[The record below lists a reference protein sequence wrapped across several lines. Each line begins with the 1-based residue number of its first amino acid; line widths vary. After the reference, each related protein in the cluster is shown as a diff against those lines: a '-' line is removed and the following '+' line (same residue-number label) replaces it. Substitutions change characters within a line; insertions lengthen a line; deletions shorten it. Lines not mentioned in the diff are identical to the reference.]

1 MAQTRSLPDKYYG
14 ENGIHRVPLW
24 RIGMF
29 ALNNTST
36 NLYMFL
42 MNFVA
47 YYLAGW
53 VGVGTVLAGSF
64 SMFMRIWDGVTD
76 PFVGFMVDKTNGKF
90 GKNRPFMVI
99 GNVILCVTSFIMFHV
114 THLLPMAARFPFFIV
129 ISAIYYLGYTA
140 QCVVTKSAQ
149 TCLTN
154 DPKQRPLF
162 SIFDGI
168 YNTVL
173 FAYLQIV
180 ATQKA
185 TAYGGFTNDP
195 ALFHDLWVMFAVA
208 SAVCCA
214 AAVFA
219 IAPKDRSE
227 FFGTGKAQKVGF
239 KDYWDTLKGNRAIQ
253 MLVVSAG
260 TDKLAMSMKGNS
272 ALMVV
277 LFAFMVGD
285 YKLSGTLSG
294 MISIPTMLLM
304 MLGVGGLA
312 TRLGQRKAMLIGSWG
327 GIVTNVLL
335 IALWMLGDYT
345 SFATGNGDGAVNWGF
360 FAIAYIGLNILL
372 GGFTGIS
379 GNIVIPMTA
388 DCADYEVY
396 RTGKYVPGL
405 MGTLFSFVDKLISSF
420 APMLVSVSFAAIG
433 FSESLP
439 DIVHVDAINADPAW
453 KQTTFMVTLMLLYG
467 SVVIGN
473 LCNVVALKFY
483 PLTKEKM
490 EEIQGEIAAIKAKA
504 MEE

>member
-1 MAQTRSLPDKYYG
+1 MSQNRSLPDKYYG

-24 RIGMF
+24 RIACF

-42 MNFVA
+42 MNYVA

-53 VGVGTVLAGSF
+53 VGVSSVIAGSF

-76 PFVGFMVDKTNGKF
+76 PLVGMLVDKMDGKF

-99 GNVILCVTSFIMFHV
+99 GNVILFVTSFILFHV
-114 THLLPMAARFPFFIV
+114 THTLPMGVRFPFFIV
-129 ISAIYYLGYTA
+129 VSAVYYLGYTA

-162 SIFDGI
+162 TIFDAS

-173 FAYLQIV
+173 FAGLAVV
-180 ATQKA
+180 AANLGTK
-185 TAYGGFTNDP
+185 YGGFTADP
-195 ALFHDLWVMFAVA
+195 ALYHELWMYFACG
-208 SAVCCA
+208 SAACCA
-214 AAVFA
+214 LAVVA
-219 IAPKDRSE
+219 IAPKDRKE
-227 FFGTGKAQKVGF
+227 FFGTGQAQKVGI
-239 KDYWDTLKGNRAIQ
+239 KDYLDTLKNNRAIQ
-253 MLVVSAG
+253 MLVVAAG
-260 TDKLAMSMKGNS
+260 TDKLASQMKGN
-272 ALMVV
+272 AVMMLV
-277 LFAFMVGD
+277 LCGIMVGD
-285 YKLSGTLSG
+285 YQLSGTITG
-294 MISIPTMLLM
+294 MISIPTMLLTVFA
-304 MLGVGGLA
+304 VGGIA
-312 TRLGQRKAMLIGSWG
+312 TRLGQKKAMVIGSWG
-327 GIVTNVLL
+327 GIIVNILL
-335 IALWMLGDYT
+335 IALWLFGDYT
-345 SFATGNGDGAVNWGF
+345 TFSAGNGQVNWGF
-360 FAIAYIGLNILL
+360 FAIAYIVLNVLL

-396 RTGKYVPGL
+396 RTGKYLPGL

-420 APMLVSVSFAAIG
+420 APMLISVCFAAIG
-433 FSESLP
+433 FTEALP
-439 DIVHVDAINADPAW
+439 DLADAEMLNANPEL
-453 KQTTFMVTLMLLYG
+453 KQTTFIMTLALLYG
-467 SVVIGN
+467 SVIIGN

-504 MEE
+504 MSGN

>member
-1 MAQTRSLPDKYYG
+1 MSNNRSLPDKYYG

-24 RIGMF
+24 RIAGF

-36 NLYMFL
+36 NLYMFT

-64 SMFMRIWDGVTD
+64 SMMMRMWDGVTD

-99 GNVILCVTSFIMFHV
+99 GNIILLITSFIMFHV
-114 THLLPMAARFPFFIV
+114 THLLPMGVRFIFFIV

-149 TCLTN
+149 SALTN

-168 YNTVL
+168 YNTFL
-173 FAYLQIV
+173 FTGLQIV
-180 ATQKA
+180 STNLAVK
-185 TAYGGFTNDP
+185 YGGFTTDP
-195 ALFHDLWVMFAVA
+195 AIFHDLWMIAA
-208 SAVCCA
+208 IGSAICCA
-214 AAVFA
+214 IAVIS

-227 FFGTGKAQKVGF
+227 FFGTGQAQKVTF
-239 KDYWDTLKGNRAIQ
+239 KDYWEVLKSNRAIQ
-253 MLVVSAG
+253 MLIVSASS
-260 TDKLAMSMKGNS
+260 DKLASSMKSNAVINIVLIGTVCGNY
-272 ALMVV
+272 AVN
-277 LFAFMVGD
+277 
-285 YKLSGTLSG
+285 GTLSG
-294 MISIPTMLLM
+294 FISIPTTIVLI
-304 MLGVGGLA
+304 LGIGTLA
-312 TRLGQRKAMLIGSWG
+312 TSLGQRKAMLIGSWG
-327 GIVTNVLL
+327 GIISYGLL
-335 IALWMLGDYT
+335 IALFIFGDPKSLST
-345 SFATGNGDGAVNWGF
+345 ADGGLNWGF
-360 FAIAYIGLNILL
+360 FTIAYIVLNIVI
-372 GGFTGIS
+372 GGLTGIS

-396 RTGKYVPGL
+396 RSGKYVPGL

-420 APMLVSVSFAAIG
+420 APMLLSVCYAAIG
-433 FSESLP
+433 FKDALP
-439 DIVHVDAINADPAW
+439 DVGVAYSD
-453 KQTTFMVTLMLLYG
+453 KLFYLTLFLGYG
-467 SVVIGN
+467 VVIIGL

-490 EEIQGEIAAIKAKA
+490 EEIQEEIAAIKEKA
-504 MEE
+504 MAANN

>member
-1 MAQTRSLPDKYYG
+1 MKTLSSKYYG

-24 RIGMF
+24 RIGCF

-36 NLYMFL
+36 NIYMFL
-42 MNFVA
+42 MQFVA

-53 VGVGTVLAGSF
+53 VGVGTVVAGSF

-99 GNVILCVTSFIMFHV
+99 GNVILFVTSFIMFHV

-129 ISAIYYLGYTA
+129 ISAVYYVGYTA

-173 FAYLQIV
+173 FAGLQVV
-180 ATQKA
+180 ATRMA
-185 TAYGGFTNDP
+185 TAYGGFTTDP
-195 ALFHDLWVMFAVA
+195 ALFHDLWMIAA
-208 SAVCCA
+208 IGSAVFCA
-214 AAVFA
+214 LAVFA
-219 IAPKDRSE
+219 IAPKDRPE

-260 TDKLAMSMKGNS
+260 TDKLAMSMKGNA

-277 LFAFMVGD
+277 LFGFMCGD
-285 YKLSGTLSG
+285 YALSGTLSG

-304 MLGVGGLA
+304 MLGIGGLA

-327 GIVTNVLL
+327 GIVTNALL
-335 IALWMLGDYT
+335 IALWMFGDYS
-345 SFATGNGDGAVNWGF
+345 SFSAGNGAINWGF
-360 FAIAYIGLNILL
+360 FAVAYLVLNIVL

-405 MGTLFSFVDKLISSF
+405 MGTLFSFVDKMISSF

-433 FSESLP
+433 FTEALP
-439 DIVHVDAINADPAW
+439 DIVHVDAINANPEW
-453 KQTTFMVTLMLLYG
+453 KATTFTVTLMLLYG
-467 SVVIGN
+467 SVIIGN

-490 EEIQGEIAAIKAKA
+490 EEIQGEIARIKAEA
-504 MEE
+504 MNQ

>member
-1 MAQTRSLPDKYYG
+1 MKTLSSKYYG

-24 RIGMF
+24 RIALF

-36 NLYMFL
+36 NLYMFM

-47 YYLAGW
+47 YYLGGW

-64 SMFMRIWDGVTD
+64 SMIMRIWDGVTD

-99 GNVILCVTSFIMFHV
+99 GNVILCVTSFILFHV
-114 THLLPMAARFPFFIV
+114 THLLPMPARFPFFIV
-129 ISAIYYLGYTA
+129 VSAIYYLGYTC

-168 YNTVL
+168 YNTLL
-173 FAYLQIV
+173 FTGLAMV
-180 ATQKA
+180 AANLGTK
-185 TAYGGFTNDP
+185 YGGFTKDVSI
-195 ALFHDLWVMFAVA
+195 FHDLWLMFATM
-208 SAVCCA
+208 SAVCCVLA
-214 AAVFA
+214 IFA

-227 FFGTGKAQKVGF
+227 FFGTGKAQKVGL

-272 ALMVV
+272 AIMIV
-277 LFAFMVGD
+277 LCGLVIGD
-285 YKLSGTLSG
+285 YALSGTLTG
-294 MISIPTMLLM
+294 VISIPTTILM
-304 MLGVGGLA
+304 ILGIGGLA

-327 GIVTNVLL
+327 GVITNVLL
-335 IALWMLGDYT
+335 LALWLFGDYK
-345 SFATGNGDGAVNWGF
+345 SMSAGNGAIHWGF
-360 FAIAYIGLNILL
+360 FAIAYVLLNILL

-433 FSESLP
+433 FKDTLP
-439 DIVHVDAINADPAW
+439 DLTHAEMLNANPALL
-453 KQTTFMVTLMLLYG
+453 QTTFMTTLMLLYG
-467 SVVIGN
+467 SVTIAL

-490 EEIQGEIAAIKAKA
+490 EEIQGEIARIKAEA
-504 MEE
+504 ANN

>member
-1 MAQTRSLPDKYYG
+1 MKTLSSKYYG

-24 RIGMF
+24 RIGCF

-53 VGVGTVLAGSF
+53 VGVGTVMAGSF
-64 SMFMRIWDGVTD
+64 SMMMRIWDGVTD

-99 GNVILCVTSFIMFHV
+99 GNVILFVTSYILFHV
-114 THLLPMAARFPFFIV
+114 THLLPMAVRFPFFIV
-129 ISAIYYLGYTA
+129 ISAIYYLGYTC

-162 SIFDGI
+162 AIFDGI
-168 YNTVL
+168 YNTIL
-173 FAYLQIV
+173 FAGLAIV
-180 ATQKA
+180 AANMA
-185 TAYGGFTNDP
+185 TKYGGFTADT
-195 ALFHDLWVMFAVA
+195 ALYHDLWLMFAVS
-208 SAVCCA
+208 SAIFCA
-214 AAVFA
+214 VAVFA

-227 FFGTGKAQKVGF
+227 FFGTGQAQKIGL

-260 TDKLAMSMKGNS
+260 TDKLAMQMKSNS
-272 ALMVV
+272 AMMVV
-277 LFAFMVGD
+277 LCGFMVGD
-285 YKLSGTLSG
+285 YLLSGTLTTL
-294 MISIPTMLLM
+294 ISVPTMVLM
-304 MLGVGGLA
+304 ILGVGGLA

-327 GIVTNVLL
+327 AIITNALL
-335 IALWMLGDYT
+335 ILLWLFGDYT
-345 SFATGNGDGAVNWGF
+345 TMSAGAGKLNFGSF
-360 FAIAYIGLNILL
+360 FAIAYLVLNILL

-379 GNIVIPMTA
+379 SNIVIPMTA

-396 RTGKYVPGL
+396 RTGKYMPGL
-405 MGTLFSFVDKLISSF
+405 MGTLFSFVDKMISSL
-420 APMLVSVSFAAIG
+420 APMLVSVGFAVIG
-433 FSESLP
+433 FSDSLP
-439 DIVHVDAINADPAW
+439 DLVHLDAINANPEW
-453 KQTTFMVTLMLLYG
+453 KQTTFIMTLVLLYG
-467 SVVIGN
+467 SVIIGN
-473 LCNVVALKFY
+473 LCNVIALKFY

-490 EEIQGEIAAIKAKA
+490 EEIQAEIARIKAEATKN
-504 MEE
+504 